1 MSSGAD
7 TGDDEVEDAVLAAL
21 VDGPEAGMTVFELR
35 SHVDYD
41 IEALEP
47 ALANLR
53 EADMITVEYGE
64 DRSVIKPKEHVRENA
79 RDPDPG
85 PGWLERVRRFLFS

>member
-1 MSSGAD
+1 MSPGA
-7 TGDDEVEDAVLAAL
+7 DDEVEDAVLSAL
-21 VDGPEAGMTVFELR
+21 VDGPEAGMTLFELR

-53 EADMITVEYGE
+53 EEGLITVDYGE
-64 DRSVIKPKEHVRENA
+64 ERSVIKPEDHVRESA
-79 RDPDPG
+79 RSPANDPG
-85 PGWLERVRRFLFS
+85 WYERIRRFLFG